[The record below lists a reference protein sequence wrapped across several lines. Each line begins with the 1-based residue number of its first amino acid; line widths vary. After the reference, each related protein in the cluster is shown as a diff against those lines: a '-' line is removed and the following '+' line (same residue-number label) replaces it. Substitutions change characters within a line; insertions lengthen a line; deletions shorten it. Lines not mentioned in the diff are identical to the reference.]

1 MANLSYR
8 RASGL
13 ENRLV
18 DNTDLKGREKKDWRE
33 KLERPWSVG
42 HYHKA
47 YHVVWVPDDLSDDSS
62 AILLRPGP
70 QYFLVVLGFSI

>member
-18 DNTDLKGREKKDWRE
+18 DNTNLKGREKKDWRE
-33 KLERPWSVG
+33 KLERP
-42 HYHKA
+42 
-47 YHVVWVPDDLSDDSS
+47 
-62 AILLRPGP
+62 
-70 QYFLVVLGFSI
+70 